1 MSDSA
6 PRDVALKPWLARQAY
21 SLLLRL
27 GTPAYLWR
35 VWARGREEPAYR
47 ADWPWRLGW
56 YGRAYREAVACLEGQ
71 PVLWLVGKALS
82 TALGSATLLKI
93 SSRRAAV

>member
-1 MSDSA
+1 MC
-6 PRDVALKPWLARQAY
+6 ALKPWLARQAY

-56 YGRAYREAVACLEGQ
+56 YGRA
-71 PVLWLVGKALS
+71 
-82 TALGSATLLKI
+82 
-93 SSRRAAV
+93 